1 MFIRKV
7 IDMKLTDCAP
17 EILADAWG
25 KLKETRPLI
34 FHVTNAVAT
43 ALQANVCLAIGAA
56 PLMSQYPEE
65 AEELV
70 GLAQGFLV
78 NLGTPTDAALET
90 VKRGMRTA
98 EAKGRLTL
106 LDPVG
111 YGASRFRV
119 ESTDVLLR
127 EHPFSILKGNA
138 GEISLLAGVGGA
150 TKGVDALSAGDLKKG
165 VLELARKYNCV
176 TCATGEVDYLSDG
189 ESVVRVSGGSS
200 MLPYLS
206 GSGCVAGTVVLSV
219 AAACEDA
226 VPGTLTGLLAMGIAS
241 ERAEAKCSGS
251 GAFAAALIDEL
262 HRLSAEDFR
271 LIPPLSGGARWQV
284 I

>member
-1 MFIRKV
+1 V
-7 IDMKLTDCAP
+7 AG
-17 EILADAWG
+17 AWR

-56 PLMSQYPEE
+56 PLMSQYPKET
-65 AEELV
+65 EELV

-90 VKRGMRTA
+90 VKRGMRA
-98 EAKGRLTL
+98 AGAKGCLTL

-119 ESTDVLLR
+119 ESTEALLK
-127 EHPFSILKGNA
+127 EHVFSILKGNA

-165 VLELARKYNCV
+165 VLELARKYGCV
-176 TCATGEVDYLSDG
+176 ACATGETDYLSDG

-200 MLPYLS
+200 MLPHLS
-206 GSGCVAGTVVLSV
+206 GSGCVAGTIILSA
-219 AAACEDA
+219 AAACQDA
-226 VPGTLTGLLAMGIAS
+226 VLGALAGLLAMGIAS
-241 ERAEAKCSGS
+241 ERGEAKCSGS
-251 GAFAAALIDEL
+251 GTFPSALIDEL
-262 HRLSAEDFR
+262 HRLSSEDFYLKAR
-271 LIPPLSGGARWQV
+271 SGGTRWQM
-284 I
+284 IQP